1 MRRLLALAAV
11 ATVTALPLPA
21 AQASYTCLPD
31 DQSTNAVC
39 VQITECSD
47 LCFIAPG
54 VQFKCYLGFRGE
66 TVCRIVRA
74 LSVEVGGR

>member
-11 ATVTALPLPA
+11 ATVASLPLPV

-31 DQSTNAVC
+31 EESGNAVC
-39 VQITECSD
+39 VQIAECTD

-54 VQFKCYLGFRGE
+54 VQIKCSLGYRGE
-66 TVCRIVRA
+66 QVCRIVRP
-74 LSVEVGGR
+74 LGVEVGGR